1 MNWTKIIH
9 TAKRQTGLSDEQYRA
24 LLSGAAGV
32 ESASLIKSWSQYRAV
47 MAAFR
52 KLGFKP
58 LSKDFQKSSEEDRQ
72 PQWIS
77 KRQEYYIRG
86 LWRLASRVKSEDALR
101 SLTRRIT
108 GTDDVTWCSKKDASK
123 LIIALRDIAQK
134 AGFNPD
140 SAYCE

>member
-1 MNWTKIIH
+1 MNWIKIIH
-9 TAKRQTGLSDEQYRA
+9 VAKRQTGLDDEQYRA

-32 ESASLIKSWSQYRAV
+32 ESAKDIKSWAQYRSV
-47 MAAFR
+47 MAALK

-72 PQWIS
+72 PQWIT

-86 LWRLASRVKSEDALR
+86 LWRLASRVKDENALR
-101 SLTRRIT
+101 SLTKRIT
-108 GTDDVTWCSKKDASK
+108 GTDDVTWCSKKDASR
-123 LIIALRDIAQK
+123 LILALRDIAQK

>member
-9 TAKRQTGLSDEQYRA
+9 VAKRQTGLSDEQYRA

-32 ESASLIKSWSQYRAV
+32 ESASLIKSWGQYRAV
-47 MAAFR
+47 MAAFK
-52 KLGFKP
+52 KLGFKSS
-58 LSKDFQKSSEEDRQ
+58 SKDFQKSSEEDRQ

-86 LWRLASRVKSEDALR
+86 LWRLASRAQSEESLRAL
-101 SLTRRIT
+101 TKRIT
-108 GTDDVTWCSKKDASK
+108 GTDDVTWCSKKDASR
-123 LIIALRDIAQK
+123 LILALRDIAKK

>member
-9 TAKRQTGLSDEQYRA
+9 VAKRQTGLSDEQYRA

-32 ESASLIKSWSQYRAV
+32 ESAKDIKSWAQYRAV

-52 KLGFKP
+52 KLGFKSP
-58 LSKDFQKSSEEDRQ
+58 SKDFQKSSKEDRQ
-72 PQWIS
+72 PAWLT

-86 LWRLASRVKSEDALR
+86 LWRLASRSQSEESLR
-101 SLTRRIT
+101 SLTKRIT
-108 GTDDVTWCSKKDASK
+108 GTEDITWCSKKSAAK
-123 LIIALRDIAQK
+123 LILALRDIAQK

-140 SAYCE
+140 SAYQ